1 MKLRKEL
8 LPPEFEE
15 NKVTQLAKLAERLDG
30 CDSRFEDCAALCSQ
44 FNSLADLDLQ
54 IEDFHFSGATDA
66 DTFVRRVLTPRPQ
79 KLDDI
84 SYDEMLE
91 LMTRVCN
98 ADGTEYELSYW
109 VEFLEVQLGNHKLS
123 NLIYYP
129 KEYFGGDV
137 NRDEMTPR
145 EILDEA
151 ITNKPKAILLPSSN
165 GFL

>member
-8 LPPEFEE
+8 SPPEFDE
-15 NKVTQLAKLAERLDG
+15 NRVAQLAQLAERLDG
-30 CDSRFEDCAALCSQ
+30 CDSRLEDCAALRSQ
-44 FNSLADLDLQ
+44 FNSLANSNLQ
-54 IEDFHFSGATDA
+54 AEDFHFSGATDA

-98 ADGTEYELSYW
+98 ADGTEYEIDYW
-109 VEFLEVQLGNHKLS
+109 LAFLEIQLGNHKLS
-123 NLIYYP
+123 DLVFHP
-129 KEYFGGDV
+129 KHYFGDDV
-137 NRDEMTPR
+137 DRNEMTPK

-151 ITNKPKAILLPSSN
+151 ITNKPKSILLFPSS
-165 GFL
+165 FV